1 MNSNKVEEGLFYLL
15 IFLTL
20 KIIGQI
26 MWMCI
31 LFAWAVLV
39 WVVETICINLPAIS
53 RNIKINLPA
62 ISHNI
67 KLARANAYN
76 SIKLAIATVYNSI
89 KARN

>member
-20 KIIGQI
+20 KIIGQFI
-26 MWMCI
+26 WMCM
-31 LFAWAVLV
+31 LFAWAVLA
-39 WVVETICINLPAIS
+39 WVVEYIY
-53 RNIKINLPA
+53 INLPA

-67 KLARANAYN
+67 KNNQPAISHNIKLATANVYN
-76 SIKLAIATVYNSI
+76 SIKLAIATIYNSI